1 MGIPGPGI
9 RGRTW
14 LDHALHTWL
23 RGDPVSLLPLFQFL
37 PRLPHW
43 TQGAREHVTRK
54 EAGKSETCLN
64 VTKGRTP
71 GAQACPGT
79 LPSEARGP
87 RSQIGEGGSFIKQQV
102 PKMAKAHP

>member
-1 MGIPGPGI
+1 M
-9 RGRTW
+9 
-14 LDHALHTWL
+14 DHALHTWL
-23 RGDPVSLLPLFQFL
+23 QGDPVSLLPLFQFL

-79 LPSEARGP
+79 LPSEARGS